1 MAASLTKSGVSKS
14 GSPAERPITSMPAR
28 FSSLTRPV
36 MARVALGWMRPRA
49 ADVCD
54 METFPIWRSEEHTSE
69 LQSLMR
75 TSYAVFC
82 LKKNKQHIDH
92 ASAQHDRQTLTQ

>member
-54 METFPIWRSEEHTSE
+54 METFPIWIGIRESADGRSEEHTSE

-75 TSYAVFC
+75 SSYAVFC
-82 LKKNKQHIDH
+82 LKKKKHKNEHI
-92 ASAQHDRQTLTQ
+92 

>member
-54 METFPIWRSEEHTSE
+54 METFPIWIGIRESADGWLHRRLRWEGQPMLR
-69 LQSLMR
+69 LQGL
-75 TSYAVFC
+75 A
-82 LKKNKQHIDH
+82 
-92 ASAQHDRQTLTQ
+92 DRKSVVEGKRGSV